1 MFSENVTSFCYTV
14 SCRRAF
20 LSSLLRSK
28 PQEMNQLNINEVM
41 PIILVS
47 KQQNQRRPTVSSPTP
62 GMVLIMGFLIA
73 LVFLVWLQQPM
84 FAAQKIINKP
94 FRNLYLLDL
103 WEKQPAGVEAVYGA
117 AYRILRSK
125 PQVSFADLA
134 GDAEFQRLCQ
144 ENKITHLGGPMLGNV
159 SPEGVSVWLR
169 TISPAK
175 VEVRVMVEGIEKT
188 FGPVWTSLETDL
200 TAVVPIEGLKPQ
212 THYHYKV
219 LVDGKSINIPESAM
233 ILTAPE
239 AAQTGR
245 VRIAFGTC
253 AHQIGLGNRK
263 MANLIRSRQP
273 AALLL
278 GGDIAVQDKRSHF
291 GLHRADYLLRDF
303 YPAWQS
309 LSSAIPVYSTWDDH
323 DYYNND
329 VGGIPKS
336 KAGVD
341 RAGVWKVFRHAWNN
355 PAYGFG
361 NKGRGVFFR
370 TRIGPCDI
378 IMLDNRYFRYTR
390 GDQYPFLGDLQ
401 MEWLFTQLL
410 DCEGP
415 FIILSCGTMWSDY
428 VSNGKDSWGRWDPK
442 GREKIFQFIEK
453 NHIAGVLLISG
464 DRHGAR
470 GFRIPRS
477 SGFNFY
483 EFEVASL
490 GGLPAYKYSGPP
502 ITKPGWKTQL
512 FGFGGPYAFGEFT
525 INATIPDPEITFR
538 LIQEDAKVLYEITL
552 KRSQLTPP
560 DKKPASLE

>member
-1 MFSENVTSFCYTV
+1 MIGLF
-14 SCRRAF
+14 
-20 LSSLLRSK
+20 
-28 PQEMNQLNINEVM
+28 
-41 PIILVS
+41 
-47 KQQNQRRPTVSSPTP
+47 
-62 GMVLIMGFLIA
+62 IA
-73 LVFLVWLQQPM
+73 LVFLPWQQHPM
-84 FAAQKIINKP
+84 FAAQKIMNKP
-94 FRNLYLLDL
+94 FRNLYLLNL
-103 WEKQPAGVEAVYGA
+103 WEKQPAGVEAVYKA

-125 PQVSFADLA
+125 PEASFADLA
-134 GDAEFQRLCQ
+134 EDAEFQGVCH
-144 ENKITHLGGPMLGNV
+144 EKKITHLGGPMLGSV
-159 SPEGVSVWLR
+159 SPGGVSVWLR

-175 VEVRVMVEGIEKT
+175 VEVRVLVEGTEKT

-200 TAVVPIEGLKPQ
+200 TAVVPIEGLKPK
-212 THYHYKV
+212 THYQYKV
-219 LVDGKSINIPESAM
+219 LVDGKFIDIPESAV
-233 ILTAPE
+233 IFTAPE

-245 VRIAFGTC
+245 VRIVFGTC
-253 AHQIGLGNRK
+253 AHQIGLGNLK
-263 MANLIRSRQP
+263 MAKLIRSRQP

-309 LSSAIPVYSTWDDH
+309 LCSAVPVYATWDDH

-329 VGGIPKS
+329 VGGIPNGKTD
-336 KAGVD
+336 VD
-341 RAGVWKVFRHAWNN
+341 RAGVWKVFRYAWNN

-370 TRIGPCDI
+370 TRIGHCDI
-378 IMLDNRYFRYTR
+378 IMLDNRYFRHTR

-415 FIILSCGTMWSDY
+415 FIILFCGTMWSDY
-428 VSNGKDSWGRWDPK
+428 VSNGKDSWGRWDPR

-453 NHIAGVLLISG
+453 NHIPGILLISG

-490 GGLPAYKYSGPP
+490 GGPPAYKYSGQP
-502 ITKPGWKTQL
+502 ITKPGWKMQL

-525 INATIPDPEITFR
+525 INAAIPDPVVTFR
-538 LIQEDAKVLYEITL
+538 LIKEDAKVLYKINL